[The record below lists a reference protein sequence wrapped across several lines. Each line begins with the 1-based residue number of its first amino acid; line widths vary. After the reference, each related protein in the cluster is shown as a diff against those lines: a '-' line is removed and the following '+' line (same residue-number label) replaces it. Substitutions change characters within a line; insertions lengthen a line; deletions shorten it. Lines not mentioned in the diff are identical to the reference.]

1 MPTRET
7 LETTRVARRAA
18 SPIPSTF
25 KFLMVPISHYVIK
38 LLLHLFSEAQF
49 VNIRTVE
56 GVFPMR
62 KKTIKLNS
70 WIKFKNDI
78 SQMMA

>member
-38 LLLHLFSEAQF
+38 LLLHLFSEA
-49 VNIRTVE
+49 
-56 GVFPMR
+56 
-62 KKTIKLNS
+62 
-70 WIKFKNDI
+70 
-78 SQMMA
+78 